1 MADPKMTTR
10 MYDLTDP
17 TTRAT
22 VQEIRK
28 QAIAEAACV
37 VRQYMQGENLNQH
50 VAPITYRL
58 AYLADNPSKP

>member
-1 MADPKMTTR
+1 MANS

-28 QAIAEAACV
+28 QAIQDAIYV
-37 VRQYMQGENLNQH
+37 VSKYLIEEESLMTFAPLIARLN
-50 VAPITYRL
+50 AI
-58 AYLADNPSKP
+58 ADNPSKP